1 MMQGWVLQVGAGV
14 QLLGRPQGL
23 HTEPLHSHHLGSS
36 SFPASDLLAQGH
48 HPRPEVWA
56 IPPSAFVDLLTDFT
70 EV

>member
-1 MMQGWVLQVGAGV
+1 MMQGWVLQVRAGV
-14 QLLGRPQGL
+14 QLLDRPQDL

-36 SFPASDLLAQGH
+36 SFPGSYLLAQGH

-56 IPPSAFVDLLTDFT
+56 SPPSALVDLLTDFT